1 VKYVPSSPPAPGCSL
16 FRHNLPLLHGTLHH
30 SVGIYAFLSLLGEV
44 LHGEDVS
51 ALLESDIKKAT
62 KRLTAADEDR
72 ALEET
77 RKVTIPLL
85 HHCAAAV
92 ASYSRVCNTFAVYS
106 LYVGVPTYT

>member
-1 VKYVPSSPPAPGCSL
+1 
-16 FRHNLPLLHGTLHH
+16 
-30 SVGIYAFLSLLGEV
+30 V

-77 RKVTIPLL
+77 RKVIYPSYCGCSCATLAVCANTLL
-85 HHCAAAV
+85 
-92 ASYSRVCNTFAVYS
+92 RVQ
-106 LYVGVPTYT
+106 